1 MNRIRIGSES
11 SWHNLLPP
19 DLYTAWRET
28 SALVRRYLHRGLRTD
43 YHFDVYRLADPE
55 ELEEIGYEEYFFG
68 EGVCLIEWPSRI
80 EELIPEDAV
89 RITIEKELSKGFDY
103 RKITVT
109 GGRVDHE

>member
-1 MNRIRIGSES
+1 MILLIDNYDSFSYNLYQLIGE
-11 SWHNLLPP
+11 LQP
-19 DLYTAWRET
+19 DIKVVRNDQYT
-28 SALVRRYLHRGLRTD
+28 
-43 YHFDVYRLADPE
+43 PE

-89 RITIEKELSKGFDY
+89 RITIEKELSRGFDY